1 MKLPSPIEFNFKDC
15 VIAGD
20 ECWLITPKDMATKW
34 TNENSR
40 FRSCVVRKDDNF
52 VISQGFGK
60 FTNFGEQPAFQPW
73 DKSWAIEARHKLD
86 GSLLIVSFYR
96 YTLIT
101 RTRGTVDA
109 SQLPNGSEL
118 EVLKSKYPMV
128 FNEDEINHAYSYL
141 YEWTTPTNVIV
152 LREHNEPTLTLIGI
166 VNNETGAY
174 LPNSYLDWYAQTIN
188 VNRPEKFE
196 YATVEDCIL
205 DVDAWRGKEG
215 VVLYSPDGQTLK
227 KIKASEYCQLHK
239 IATGIKT
246 IKNVMDM
253 FIASPR
259 FTTYQDFY
267 NYVETMFDFEIAEKI
282 KDDISKIIE
291 AYNVYLKKL
300 DELKKHVKE
309 LSYHETRRD
318 QALDITTK
326 YSDWRRS
333 AAFSLLDDRK
343 FADTFES
350 AVLHHELE
358 KIIDQYAKDQKVS

>member
-1 MKLPSPIEFNFKDC
+1 MS
-15 VIAGD
+15 
-20 ECWLITPKDMATKW
+20 TKW
-34 TNENSR
+34 SNENSR
-40 FRSCVVRKDDNF
+40 FRSCIVRKDDNF

-73 DKSWAIEARHKLD
+73 DKSWKIEARHKID
-86 GSLLIVSFYR
+86 GSLLIVSVYKN
-96 YTLIT
+96 TPII

-109 SQLPNGSEL
+109 SQLSNGGEL
-118 EVLKSKYPMV
+118 KVLKSKYPSV
-128 FNEDEINHAYSYL
+128 FNEDKMNHSYSYL
-141 YEWTTPTNVIV
+141 YEWTTPTNIIV
-152 LREHNEPTLTLIGI
+152 LREHNEPTLTLIG
-166 VNNETGAY
+166 VVDNETGLY
-174 LPNSYLDWYAQTIN
+174 WRNEDLDQYAQIID

-196 YATVEDCIL
+196 YTTVEDCIL

-239 IATGIKT
+239 ITTGIRT

-253 FIASPR
+253 FIASSR

-267 NYVETMFDFEIAEKI
+267 DYVETMFDFEIAEKI

-300 DELKKHVKE
+300 DELKKHVNK

-333 AAFSLLDDRK
+333 AAFSLLDNRK
-343 FADTFES
+343 FTDTFES
-350 AVLHHELE
+350 AVLHYELE
-358 KIIDQYAKDQKVS
+358 KIIN

>member
-1 MKLPSPIEFNFKDC
+1 MKLPSPIEFNFIDC

-20 ECWLITPKDMATKW
+20 KCWLITPKDMSTKW
-34 TNENSR
+34 SNENSR

-73 DKSWAIEARHKLD
+73 DKSWKIEARHKID
-86 GSLLIVSFYR
+86 GSLLIVSVYKN
-96 YTLIT
+96 TPII

-109 SQLPNGSEL
+109 SQLSKGGEL
-118 EVLKSKYPMV
+118 KVLKSKYPSV
-128 FNEDEINHAYSYL
+128 FNEDKMNHSYSYL
-141 YEWTTPTNVIV
+141 YEWTTPTNIIV
-152 LREHNEPTLTLIGI
+152 LREHNEPTLTLIG
-166 VNNETGAY
+166 VVDNETGLY
-174 LPNSYLDWYAQTIN
+174 WRNEDLDQYAQIID

-196 YATVEDCIL
+196 YTTVEDCIL

-239 IATGIKT
+239 ITTGIRT

-253 FIASPR
+253 FIASSR

-267 NYVETMFDFEIAEKI
+267 DYVETMFDFEIAEKI

-300 DELKKHVKE
+300 DELKKHVNK

-333 AAFSLLDDRK
+333 AAFSLLDNRK
-343 FADTFES
+343 FTDTFES
-350 AVLHHELE
+350 TVLHYELE
-358 KIIDQYAKDQKVS
+358 KIIN

>member
-1 MKLPSPIEFNFKDC
+1 MS
-15 VIAGD
+15 
-20 ECWLITPKDMATKW
+20 TKW
-34 TNENSR
+34 SNENSR

-73 DKSWAIEARHKLD
+73 DKSWKIEARHKID
-86 GSLLIVSFYR
+86 GSLLIVSVYKN
-96 YTLIT
+96 TPII

-109 SQLPNGSEL
+109 SQLSNGGEL
-118 EVLKSKYPMV
+118 KVLKSKYPSV
-128 FNEDEINHAYSYL
+128 FNEDKMNHSYSYL
-141 YEWTTPTNVIV
+141 YEWTTPTNIIV
-152 LREHNEPTLTLIGI
+152 LREHNEPTLTLIG
-166 VNNETGAY
+166 VVDNETGLY
-174 LPNSYLDWYAQTIN
+174 WRNEDLDQYAQIID

-196 YATVEDCIL
+196 YTTVEDCIL

-239 IATGIKT
+239 ITTGIRT

-253 FIASPR
+253 FIASSR

-267 NYVETMFDFEIAEKI
+267 DYVETMFDFEIAEKI

-300 DELKKHVKE
+300 DELKKHVNK

-333 AAFSLLDDRK
+333 AAFSLLDNRK
-343 FADTFES
+343 FTDTFES
-350 AVLHHELE
+350 AVLHYELE
-358 KIIDQYAKDQKVS
+358 KIIN